1 MSYSG
6 AQSVLRP
13 AGDRHTREAEEVL
26 MRIDNAAELIRL
38 ARQDIGMS
46 PSDLARATGVQPM
59 TIAAYES
66 GWEAPRAES
75 LDRLLAAARM
85 RPSIPLSVYA
95 DAIRIVGARYHLTNI
110 RVFGSA
116 ARGEDDEHSD
126 IDLLVTLEPEAS
138 LFDLGGFADAV
149 EDMTGF
155 TVDLLTDG
163 QIVDEHFAHVREQAV
178 PL

>member
-1 MSYSG
+1 
-6 AQSVLRP
+6 
-13 AGDRHTREAEEVL
+13 
-26 MRIDNAAELIRL
+26 MRIEKAAELIRL

-46 PSDLARATGVQPM
+46 QSDLARAAGIQQP

-66 GWEAPRAES
+66 GRMMPGAES
-75 LDRLLAAARM
+75 LERLLAATRM

-95 DAIRIVGARYHLTNI
+95 DSIRGAAARFNLTNI

-116 ARGEDDEHSD
+116 VRGEDDEHSD

-138 LFDLGGFADAV
+138 LFDLGGFAHAV
-149 EDMTGF
+149 EGITGF
-155 TVDLLTDG
+155 AVDLLTDE
-163 QIVDEHFAHVREQAV
+163 QIDDEHCAHVREQAV